1 MAKRPRQ
8 AENVRPDPGHVN
20 EAGVAHDPLHGKN
33 VTLCVTGG
41 IAAYKS
47 AYLTRAL
54 VKAGAQVMV
63 IVSDAAQRF
72 VAPLTFETLSGNPVV
87 TSTFA
92 RVHQMGAVEHIDVA
106 EWSDL
111 VLVAPAT
118 FNFLGKLHAGIA
130 DDVVTTFMS
139 AVTVPVFIAPAMNE
153 NMWRNPINQRNVRGL
168 AELGYRFVDPER
180 GGLACKWEGEG
191 RMTEPDDI
199 LARVRASLLGRDIP
213 TVSLSEVTAPSTGGA
228 ASRLS
233 GLTIL
238 VTAAGTQEPIDPVR
252 FIGNRSSGRMGYA
265 LAAAARK
272 RGARVLLISGPSAL
286 TPPAGLADIKY
297 IHTADDLLRE
307 TQALLPQADVLLMV
321 AAVADYRP
329 RTVAKGK
336 IKRQSAGMSM
346 DLEPTPDLLATLAKD
361 KGECY
366 FVGFAL
372 ETDNLEQEA
381 QRKLRAKGCDLIVA
395 NRAGA
400 HSGPDVTTNQVWIY
414 NHQGLVAETA
424 VLDKTVIAERI
435 LDTLE
440 AELQHKQTAAQL

>member
-1 MAKRPRQ
+1 MAKRQKQ
-8 AENVRPDPGHVN
+8 AEDVRPESGHVN
-20 EAGVAHDPLHGKN
+20 EAGVAHDPLFGKN
-33 VTLCVTGG
+33 VVLCVTGG

-54 VKAGAQVMV
+54 VKAGAHVMV
-63 IVSDAAQRF
+63 ILTEAAQRF
-72 VAPLTFETLSGNPVV
+72 VGTLTFETLSGNPVV
-87 TSTFA
+87 TSTFE
-92 RVHQMGAVEHIDVA
+92 RVHEMGAVEHIDVA

-118 FNFLGKLHAGIA
+118 YNFLGKLHAGIA
-130 DDVVTTFMS
+130 DDVVTTFIS

-168 AELGYRFVDPER
+168 ADLGYRFVDPER
-180 GGLACKWEGEG
+180 GGLACNWEGEG

-213 TVSLSEVTAPSTGGA
+213 TVSLPDATPSGA
-228 ASRLS
+228 AASTASLT
-233 GLTIL
+233 GLTVLI
-238 VTAAGTQEPIDPVR
+238 TAAGTQEPIDPVR

-265 LAAAARK
+265 LAEAANK
-272 RGARVLLISGPSAL
+272 RGARVLLVSGPSAL
-286 TPPAGLADIKY
+286 TPPGGLATVKH
-297 IHTADDLLRE
+297 IHTADELLSE
-307 TQALLPQADVLLMV
+307 TQALLPEADVLLMA

-329 RTVAKGK
+329 RTVAKAK
-336 IKRQSAGMSM
+336 LKRQSAGVSM

-361 KGECY
+361 KGERY

-381 QRKLRAKGCDLIVA
+381 QRKLQAKGCDLIVA
-395 NRAGA
+395 NRASA
-400 HSGPDVTTNQVWIY
+400 NSGPDVSTNQVWIY
-414 NHQGLVAETA
+414 NQQGLVAETA
-424 VLDKTVIAERI
+424 VLDKAAIAERI

-440 AELQHKQTAAQL
+440 AELQQKNTAAHR